1 MHQSFS
7 LNEKEKKECVALA
20 RRAINYFFEAKT
32 LLKPADVSE
41 KLKEKKSSFVTLM
54 KSDQLRG
61 CIGHLEAT
69 QPLYCDIIE
78 SAVSAAFQDP
88 RFPPV
93 GKEEFENIKVEVSIL
108 TAPVEINFSS
118 SKELLE
124 SIVTGK
130 DGLIIQKGYCNATFL
145 PSVWD
150 EIKTKEE
157 FLGHLCMKAGLNS
170 ATWKEPG
177 MRVFKYGAIK
187 ALEKKT

>member
-20 RRAINYFFEAKT
+20 RRAIKYFFETKE
-32 LLKPADVSE
+32 LLKPTAVSE

-54 KSDQLRG
+54 KNGRLRG
-61 CIGHLEAT
+61 CIGHLEAN

-93 GKEEFENIKVEVSIL
+93 EEEEFGNIKVEVSIL
-108 TAPVEINFSS
+108 TDPIEIAFSTS
-118 SKELLE
+118 GELLKK
-124 SIVTGK
+124 IVPEK
-130 DGLIIQKGYCNATFL
+130 DGLIIQKDCYSATFL

-157 FLGHLCMKAGLNS
+157 FLGHLCMKAGLGS
-170 ATWKEPG
+170 DAWKEPG
-177 MRVFKYGAIK
+177 MKVLRYGTIK
-187 ALEKKT
+187 TLEKKT